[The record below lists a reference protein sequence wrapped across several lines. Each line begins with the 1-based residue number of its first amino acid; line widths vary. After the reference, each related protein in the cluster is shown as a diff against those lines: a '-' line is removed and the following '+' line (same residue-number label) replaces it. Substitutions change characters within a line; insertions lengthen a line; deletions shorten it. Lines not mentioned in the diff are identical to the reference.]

1 VVALSFLIFYPAG
14 WTAVRIG
21 DHFAE
26 LGGKPNV
33 ALAGAGFL
41 GVQYLIDFILVLTL
55 AKLFQR
61 FDVSRDS

>member
-1 VVALSFLIFYPAG
+1 
-14 WTAVRIG
+14 VRIG

-41 GVQYLIDFILVLTL
+41 GVQYLIDFVLVLTL

-61 FDVSRDS
+61 FEVSRDSQ